1 MFDQASILLLASGLS
16 SRFGAEDKLMADLNG
31 RPVLSY
37 PARVL
42 GAEPGVRRFAVVGA
56 FQEARKAWLEAHGFR
71 VVTNPVPEK
80 GQGRSLAI
88 GMEHIRDTTSSDK
101 VLILLGDMPFVTDAL
116 VTRLAA
122 TLARGASA
130 VMSEAN
136 GVLSPPAMFRRSAFD
151 RLASLEGDRGARSV
165 FDQLPEARVVA
176 TDAGM
181 LTDIDDRNDLERA
194 EERMHG

>member
-1 MFDQASILLLASGLS
+1 
-16 SRFGAEDKLMADLNG
+16 MADLNG

-42 GAEPGVRRFAVVGA
+42 GSEPGVRRFAVVGA
-56 FQEARKAWLEAHGFR
+56 CQEARKALLEAHGFR

-116 VTRLAA
+116 VTCLAA
-122 TLARGASA
+122 TLARDASA

-136 GVLSPPAMFRRSAFD
+136 GVLSLGF
-151 RLASLEGDRGARSV
+151 
-165 FDQLPEARVVA
+165 
-176 TDAGM
+176 
-181 LTDIDDRNDLERA
+181 
-194 EERMHG
+194 